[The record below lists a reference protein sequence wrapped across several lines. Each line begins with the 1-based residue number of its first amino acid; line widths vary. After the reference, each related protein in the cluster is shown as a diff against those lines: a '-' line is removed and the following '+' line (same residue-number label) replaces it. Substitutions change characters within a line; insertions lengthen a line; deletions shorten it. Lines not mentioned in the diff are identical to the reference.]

1 MSQFINNCKF
11 GQTEIGSYV
20 VSVVCPFAELDD
32 AEGYKQLSIFS
43 EEEQCADSL
52 TRKVTNRI
60 MSNVSFIKNTI
71 DAFLI
76 LFMSGNN
83 GLKKALSL
91 VNV

>member
-60 MSNVSFIKNTI
+60 MSNVSFIKIQLMKEIILALANLTI
-71 DAFLI
+71 
-76 LFMSGNN
+76 
-83 GLKKALSL
+83 
-91 VNV
+91 